1 VFTPPLQQRG
11 WDIRCPRPKKDLRC
25 PPLLDQHLDLV
36 RLGPEQLIPALSGLR
51 TILCAEGYADPLAAP
66 SYAGHAEVRP
76 PRAVIV
82 PHMMV
87 RAVAL
92 VGVER
97 ENLSHASLFIGP
109 SDSQPEDFES

>member
-1 VFTPPLQQRG
+1 MFTPPLQQRG
-11 WDIRCPRPKKDLRC
+11 WDIRCPRPKKDLGR

-36 RLGPEQLIPALSGLR
+36 RLGPEQLVPAHSGLR

-76 PRAVIV
+76 PRAVVV
-82 PHMMV
+82 PDVMV
-87 RAVAL
+87 QVVVL
-92 VGVER
+92 VGLER
-97 ENLSHASLFIGP
+97 ENLSHALPFMGP